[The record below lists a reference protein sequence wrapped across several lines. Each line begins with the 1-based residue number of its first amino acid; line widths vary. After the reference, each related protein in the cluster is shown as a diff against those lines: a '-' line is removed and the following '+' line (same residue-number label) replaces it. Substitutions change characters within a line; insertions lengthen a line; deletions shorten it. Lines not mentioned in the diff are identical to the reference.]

1 MVNAPSVFAPLR
13 LRGGD
18 TYDECQENMDGI
30 ENECNVILVDNPS
43 ISSQSDHD
51 SPYVSN
57 ENDPSNVVHEDGSMS
72 EQDIRHILFDAGYTI
87 EDINDAIVSKSK
99 SNESVS
105 RTLMEQSVIS
115 ESEPAIDNSL
125 GR

>member
-1 MVNAPSVFAPLR
+1 
-13 LRGGD
+13 
-18 TYDECQENMDGI
+18 MDGI